1 MEKKRV
7 VETFIEL
14 VKMDSESKKEG
25 PFQAF
30 LKGKFE
36 RLGLEV
42 YEDQTKE
49 QTGLGANNLL
59 CRLAKTKHDGT
70 SLLFSCHVDTVSP
83 GVGIEPIIKDNVL
96 YSKGETIL
104 AADDKAGIAI
114 MLELIQ
120 RIKEEAIPHGGIEFI
135 LSPGEEI
142 GLVGANAFDC
152 TLLESEIGFVLDN
165 EGPVG
170 SITVASP
177 TLMGLDVEIK
187 GKTAHAGLEPENG
200 VSAIEIAGI
209 AIAKMK
215 LGRLD
220 EETTAN
226 IGTINGGVAS
236 NIVADEVKIT
246 AEARSIS
253 HEACLTQVEEMVAAF
268 EDTAAAMGGSVTITQ
283 DTKSTGYRL
292 TPEHTTVKL
301 AAKALQ
307 KIGCQV
313 NYDVSGGGSDANVF
327 NSKGKEV
334 ANLSIGYEKIHTLDE
349 YLPIDE
355 LEKAVELAVQ
365 LVKEVE

>member
-104 AADDKAGIAI
+104 AADDKAGIAV

-120 RIKEEAIPHGGIEFI
+120 RIKEEAIPHGGLEFI

-152 TLLESEIGFVLDN
+152 TLLCVCMC
-165 EGPVG
+165 V
-170 SITVASP
+170 
-177 TLMGLDVEIK
+177 
-187 GKTAHAGLEPENG
+187 
-200 VSAIEIAGI
+200 
-209 AIAKMK
+209 
-215 LGRLD
+215 
-220 EETTAN
+220 
-226 IGTINGGVAS
+226 
-236 NIVADEVKIT
+236 
-246 AEARSIS
+246 
-253 HEACLTQVEEMVAAF
+253 
-268 EDTAAAMGGSVTITQ
+268 
-283 DTKSTGYRL
+283 
-292 TPEHTTVKL
+292 
-301 AAKALQ
+301 
-307 KIGCQV
+307 
-313 NYDVSGGGSDANVF
+313 
-327 NSKGKEV
+327 
-334 ANLSIGYEKIHTLDE
+334 
-349 YLPIDE
+349 
-355 LEKAVELAVQ
+355 
-365 LVKEVE
+365 

>member
-83 GVGIEPIIKDNVL
+83 GVGIEPIIKDNIL

-104 AADDKAGIAI
+104 AADDKAGIAV

-120 RIKEEAIPHGGIEFI
+120 RIKEEAIPHGGLEFI

-165 EGPVG
+165 GAVG

-187 GKTAHAGLEPENG
+187 GKTAHAGLEPEKG

-253 HEACLTQVEEMVAAF
+253 HEACVTQVEAMVAAF

-301 AAKALQ
+301 VAKALQ